1 MMQFFWKRHAINLKG
16 RFSFHEIIYL
26 QLNQTNQLLWK
37 ILALCSFFIFYM
49 HVLDNIYIFQ
59 VSENGDLAPNRHAT
73 EENGS
78 PQQLTNGVIK
88 ASPDKVSRPIL

>member
-1 MMQFFWKRHAINLKG
+1 
-16 RFSFHEIIYL
+16 
-26 QLNQTNQLLWK
+26 
-37 ILALCSFFIFYM
+37 M

-78 PQQLTNGVIK
+78 PLQQLTNGVIK

>member
-26 QLNQTNQLLWK
+26 QLNQANQLLWK

-49 HVLDNIYIFQ
+49 HVL
-59 VSENGDLAPNRHAT
+59 ENLNV
-73 EENGS
+73 
-78 PQQLTNGVIK
+78 L
-88 ASPDKVSRPIL
+88 